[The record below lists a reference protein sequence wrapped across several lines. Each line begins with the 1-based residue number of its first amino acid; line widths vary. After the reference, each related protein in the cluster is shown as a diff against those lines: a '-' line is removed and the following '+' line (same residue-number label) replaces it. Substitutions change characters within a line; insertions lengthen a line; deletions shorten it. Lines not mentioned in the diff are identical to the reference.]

1 MRRHSSCLLSRRA
14 MGKKCGSTPLAQ
26 GMLTRCSRFRRRYSS
41 IFGQPERN
49 WLKFHWLFTRNL
61 IRSTIE
67 VITRIVYTRWICI
80 KDWCS
85 NRWDVLEIITGK
97 ISWEILTNKTN
108 DFESFESEII
118 SIISVLITFCC
129 IRTTV
134 SVIIL
139 ISSWNNFVENYI
151 HILQTRLFN
160 TRFDFFSRIFGKSW
174 ES

>member
-1 MRRHSSCLLSRRA
+1 MRRHSSCLLSRDGEKMRFHT
-14 MGKKCGSTPLAQ
+14 SPVQ

-80 KDWCS
+80 EDWCS

-129 IRTTV
+129 IRTIV